1 MRILISW
8 VSFQL
13 LATATDVAK
22 MQEELEMMQPMLEE
36 ASKETVLTM
45 EQIQKDTVRPSQD
58 YINKINKIYKFIVKV
73 KILFTS
79 SYG

>member
-45 EQIQKDTVRPSQD
+45 EQIQKDTVRPTQGL
-58 YINKINKIYKFIVKV
+58 Y
-73 KILFTS
+73 
-79 SYG
+79 

>member
-45 EQIQKDTVRPSQD
+45 EQIQKDTVRPSQGL
-58 YINKINKIYKFIVKV
+58 Y
-73 KILFTS
+73 
-79 SYG
+79 